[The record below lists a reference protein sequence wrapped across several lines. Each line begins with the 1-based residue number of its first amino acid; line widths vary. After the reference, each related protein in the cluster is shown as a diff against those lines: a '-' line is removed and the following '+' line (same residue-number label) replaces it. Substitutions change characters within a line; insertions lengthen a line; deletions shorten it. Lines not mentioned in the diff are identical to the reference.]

1 MAKRED
7 LLASIKPGMK
17 LDRAFFLKVYGFTI
31 TEPGFSDI
39 VIKILNDA
47 GCSRAEEYY
56 HTTVEE
62 YEKQWRE
69 QIKPVAQKWSKFWNE
84 EFKKKV
90 KEHERKEGEEL
101 RKRRTQ
107 DLLQKSDRELLRLLQ
122 SMNSSS

>member
-1 MAKRED
+1 MTKREE

-69 QIKPVAQKWSKFWNE
+69 QIKPVAKWLSENN
-84 EFKKKV
+84 KK
-90 KEHERKEGEEL
+90 EYERKEGEEL

-107 DLLQKSDRELLRLLQ
+107 DLLQKSDIELLRLLQ